1 MNTLKRW
8 KSNTSSKTA
17 ATVSSVDSDDYNGL
31 HQGIPEDNEAGPSS
45 FPVTHGGVEP
55 SPSAG
60 SADKIRLSLLQPSK
74 IVNPGTKLQGHV
86 DVSSLKDCKSLRVVL
101 TGKCGCMIMG
111 KMRYQA
117 AIGVNA
123 LGGGGYGGAAPVTF
137 RETHS
142 FLNVDKLIWDSE
154 DPDSSISVANPQ
166 MEKRVSH
173 PGTSRTGKERFEFS
187 IDLPKMKQCPCPAVT
202 YAIPPSV
209 DLRHFDPGVGAID
222 TSTIEVKYSISAILD
237 RKGFLKR
244 KQK

>member
-17 ATVSSVDSDDYNGL
+17 ATVSSVDSDDHNGV
-31 HQGIPEDNEAGPSS
+31 HQGIPEESEAGPSS
-45 FPVTHGGVEP
+45 YPVTPAGVEP

-60 SADKIRLSLLQPSK
+60 SADKLRLFLLQPSK
-74 IVNPGTKLQGHV
+74 TVNQGSTLQGHV
-86 DVSSLKDCKSLRVVL
+86 DVASLKDCKSLRVVL

-123 LGGGGYGGAAPVTF
+123 LGGAGYGGAAPVTF

-154 DPDSSISVANPQ
+154 DPDSSVANSQ
-166 MEKRVSH
+166 MEKQMLHLGS
-173 PGTSRTGKERFEFS
+173 SRTGKERFEFS
-187 IDLPKMKQCPCPAVT
+187 IDLPKMKQCTCPAVT